1 MFVVK
6 KQRQKKNIAAETVE
20 LFPRLIEA
28 SIALRCFNT
37 CESRESSEAYPTIW
51 SCYAN
56 LIIIIIHFLRN

>member
-20 LFPRLIEA
+20 LFSRLIEV

-37 CESRESSEAYPTIW
+37 CEKR
-51 SCYAN
+51 
-56 LIIIIIHFLRN
+56 